1 MDFLSNLIKRPNSIA
16 VPDSNSVAQVD
27 AKRPDRGTDPS
38 CSSTAPTAELSPRRT
53 SPSPT
58 SLITL
63 AMNRCSIDTD
73 LENLFDS
80 AAQELDS
87 LEQQHNELIAHVE
100 AAPVS
105 CSESADKPVNS
116 RETISQLLNEI
127 NFNLD
132 QVSAREMEHLQ
143 AMSLELSP
151 LAMKPSTTR
160 HSLEQQKALVAAMRS
175 TPQPDTPNKDLEQPL
190 LKLTGLPEFDE
201 TKIPELAPLSADIEA
216 ELKSDVS
223 APTLSST
230 TVKLSDHDYN
240 SDSDVYAECLS
251 LNSIK
256 LSADQ
261 SELEAYSSALNEVLE
276 QQLSN
281 ATATTL
287 DNTLSEASTA
297 HNDSCEPM
305 DVDDINETMEM
316 LKDVL
321 APEDHQLLQQQFLG
335 SAIQQTQNQQLL
347 QMAQS
352 EEHHKREEYQE
363 HHKVEDLQQ
372 SKQEQ
377 NTQLEQPMP
386 QPKPISISPPISVQH
401 MSNKTEEPVQTV
413 SALDTQSVAEIED
426 KPTHN
431 DQPLGELV
439 ETPTPVSPSPPLATL
454 QVAPTAVSPVLSA
467 MPQVEDQL
475 VEEPIPESTP
485 VPPVEKLPLS
495 PPIPTLRAKTAKEL
509 EELMALQRH
518 VQPLEELEQS
528 VQHMSKKTE
537 EPVKKISALDTQ
549 SVAEI
554 EDKPAHNDQPLGEL
568 VETPTPVSPSPPL
581 ATLQA
586 APIAVSPVLSAMP
599 QVEDHL
605 VEEPIPESA
614 PVPPVETLPLSPP
627 IPTHRAK
634 TAKELEE
641 LMALQGYAQ
650 PIEDIEQSEND
661 VATKDSSS
669 PKKEESL
676 QSSTAIP
683 IASVVPKPKL
693 FPALELN
700 ISDSSQGPCSA
711 PVSPTFPVKSPEESP
726 THFPRS
732 PRAPAERDEMPYL
745 EPAVEQKE
753 CLAGVIAK
761 SPLPIQLTV
770 TKPSPEKP
778 RQDQQLNTTIPLGG
792 GSPLNGTF
800 DSATVESFEA
810 DAERSSRRTFGVPL
824 DASLER
830 QRRTFS
836 VVLDEPVEHQ
846 EIPNRHSNSNASQ
859 IKEDDN
865 QLNSTYGMPLQAA
878 PAEQRRTF
886 SVQNDI
892 QRMEQPSM
900 RKTFNLQQEASPA
913 MEATEENIMSDGFE
927 PMDVDVSLRVIT
939 NSEQSTKCGN
949 FAAQLAEAQAVALP
963 SAPSSPPLPAQ
974 QHAQRQKQLER
985 EHRSSPPLPAQLKR
999 PSIHK
1004 DMPANA
1010 TVVLDEQMLS
1020 MKEQLSAGD
1029 EKEDVFV
1036 EHFGA
1041 MSPISDELFKQPQCI
1056 STFAKANRKA
1066 SIPDSVLQQEQFY
1079 DADFQD
1085 GASNNNSSN
1094 NAPVDRSSLLLK
1106 FDPLLGAPVP
1116 VNQLPQQEQALLNK
1130 LSNNNNLAR
1139 ALSPTLEE
1147 HETSGSNHSFA
1158 SESSAKGAT
1167 GAQKDFKPPVDRTKK
1182 HAKMSVDVIDNDC
1195 NKTFDNSS
1203 LNSEEKTH
1211 KYHNMDELEKKIKN
1225 EVTRS
1230 EDIEKKLKEAE
1241 QREEALVKRITEK
1254 DKINAKLNGVIE
1266 AYEKAIAELIHD
1278 KEQLVQNHERQM
1290 QEVQA
1295 DRDANYHH
1303 LTSLETTFS
1312 DLHVKY
1318 EKSKEMTAHLK
1329 QIEENLLEEK
1339 KRSLDKLRQ
1348 QEQRYEQMKSHA
1360 MQQMEIANK
1369 KLALLTK
1376 EHADEMKKLK
1386 ALLKKEE
1393 VSRIS
1398 TAEQLQQK
1406 SRENADL
1413 LKICEELIYDKGQ
1426 GGSS

>member
-1 MDFLSNLIKRPNSIA
+1 MDFLSNLIKRPHSIA
-16 VPDSNSVAQVD
+16 VPDSNSVAAAD
-27 AKRPDRGTDPS
+27 AKKPDRETDPS
-38 CSSTAPTAELSPRRT
+38 CNSSAPTAELSSRHT

-63 AMNRCSIDTD
+63 AMNRCSLDTD

-87 LEQQHNELIAHVE
+87 LEQQHNKLIEHVE

-105 CSESADKPVNS
+105 GSESTNEPTNS
-116 RETISQLLNEI
+116 NDTIKQLLNEI

-201 TKIPELAPLSADIEA
+201 TQIPELAPLSADLEA
-216 ELKSDVS
+216 ELKADVS
-223 APTLSST
+223 GAPTLSST

-251 LNSIK
+251 LNSVK

-287 DNTLSEASTA
+287 ENTLSEASTA

-321 APEDHQLLQQQFLG
+321 APEDHELLQQQFLG
-335 SAIQQTQNQQLL
+335 GAVQQMQNHQQQ
-347 QMAQS
+347 QMAQP
-352 EEHHKREEYQE
+352 EVHHKGEEYQE
-363 HHKVEDLQQ
+363 QHKVADLQQ

-377 NTQLEQPMP
+377 NTELEQVL
-386 QPKPISISPPISVQH
+386 PKPDPISISPR
-401 MSNKTEEPVQTV
+401 
-413 SALDTQSVAEIED
+413 L
-426 KPTHN
+426 
-431 DQPLGELV
+431 
-439 ETPTPVSPSPPLATL
+439 
-454 QVAPTAVSPVLSA
+454 
-467 MPQVEDQL
+467 
-475 VEEPIPESTP
+475 
-485 VPPVEKLPLS
+485 
-495 PPIPTLRAKTAKEL
+495 
-509 EELMALQRH
+509 
-518 VQPLEELEQS
+518 S

-537 EPVKKISALDTQ
+537 EPVQTVLVPDTQ
-549 SVAEI
+549 SIAEI
-554 EDKPAHNDQPLGEL
+554 EHKAVHNDQTLEKLIEQPA
-568 VETPTPVSPSPPL
+568 PVSPSPPL

-586 APIAVSPVLSAMP
+586 APSAVSPVPSAMS
-599 QVEDHL
+599 QVEDQL

-614 PVPPVETLPLSPP
+614 PVAKSSSMPVPPVESLPLSPP

-641 LMALQGYAQ
+641 LMTLQGYAQ
-650 PIEDIEQSEND
+650 PPEETEQSEND
-661 VATKDSSS
+661 LASKNSSS
-669 PKKEESL
+669 PIKKESL
-676 QSSTAIP
+676 QSSMAIP

-693 FPALELN
+693 FPTLELN
-700 ISDSSQGPCSA
+700 ISDSSQGPSSA

-745 EPAVEQKE
+745 EPAIEQRE

-761 SPLPIQLTV
+761 SPLPVQLTV

-778 RQDQQLNTTIPLGG
+778 QQDQQLNTTIPLGG

-800 DSATVESFEA
+800 DSNNVESFDA
-810 DAERSSRRTFGVPL
+810 DAERSERRTFGVPL

-836 VVLDEPVEHQ
+836 VVLDQPVEHQ
-846 EIPNRHSNSNASQ
+846 EIPNRQSNSAAAQVN
-859 IKEDDN
+859 EEDN

-886 SVQNDI
+886 SMQNNI
-892 QRMEQPSM
+892 QQLEQPGM
-900 RKTFNLQQEASPA
+900 RKTFNLEQDASPA
-913 MEATEENIMSDGFE
+913 MEATEENIMSDEFE
-927 PMDVDVSLRVIT
+927 PMDVDMSLRGNT
-939 NSEQSTKCGN
+939 NLEQTTKSGD
-949 FAAQLAEAQAVALP
+949 FASQLAEAQAVTLP
-963 SAPSSPPLPAQ
+963 SAPASPPLPAQ
-974 QHAQRQKQLER
+974 QHAQRQMKLEQ

-1004 DMPANA
+1004 DIPANA

-1029 EKEDVFV
+1029 EKEDVYV

-1066 SIPDSVLQQEQFY
+1066 SIPASVPEQEQFY

-1085 GASNNNSSN
+1085 GASNNNIILNSSDFDYLYTKGSS

-1116 VNQLPQQEQALLNK
+1116 VNQLPQQEQALLNI
-1130 LSNNNNLAR
+1130 LSNNNNIAR

-1158 SESSAKGAT
+1158 SESSAKGVT

-1426 GGSS
+1426 DF

>member
-27 AKRPDRGTDPS
+27 AKTPDRGTDPS
-38 CSSTAPTAELSPRRT
+38 CSSTAPTAGLNSRHT

-105 CSESADKPVNS
+105 CSESADKPANS
-116 RETISQLLNEI
+116 RETITQLLNEI

-316 LKDVL
+316 LRDVL
-321 APEDHQLLQQQFLG
+321 APEDHELLQQQFLG
-335 SAIQQTQNQQLL
+335 GAIQQNQNHQLL

-352 EEHHKREEYQE
+352 EEHHKREKYQE
-363 HHKVEDLQQ
+363 QHKVEGLQ
-372 SKQEQ
+372 Q
-377 NTQLEQPMP
+377 NTQLEQPT
-386 QPKPISISPPISVQH
+386 QPNPISISPPISVQH
-401 MSNKTEEPVQTV
+401 MSKKTEEPVQTV
-413 SALDTQSVAEIED
+413 SVPDTQSVAEIED
-426 KPTHN
+426 KPAHN
-431 DQPLGELV
+431 DQQLGELL
-439 ETPTPVSPSPPLATL
+439 ETHTPVSPSPPIARL
-454 QVAPTAVSPVLSA
+454 QAAPTPVSPVPSA
-467 MPQVEDQL
+467 MPQVE
-475 VEEPIPESTP
+475 ESIPESAP
-485 VPPVEKLPLS
+485 VPPVETLPLS

-509 EELMALQRH
+509 EELMALQGY

-528 VQHMSKKTE
+528 VQHMSKEAE
-537 EPVKKISALDTQ
+537 EPVQTVSGLDTQ

-554 EDKPAHNDQPLGEL
+554 KDKPAHNDQPLGEL
-568 VETPTPVSPSPPL
+568 VKTPTPVSPSPPL

-586 APIAVSPVLSAMP
+586 APTAVSPVPSAMP
-599 QVEDHL
+599 QVRDQL
-605 VEEPIPESA
+605 VEESIPESA
-614 PVPPVETLPLSPP
+614 LVPPVETLPLSPP
-627 IPTHRAK
+627 IPTHRAR
-634 TAKELEE
+634 TSKELEE

-650 PIEDIEQSEND
+650 PLEELEQSEND

-669 PKKEESL
+669 PKKEQSL

-693 FPALELN
+693 FSALELN

-745 EPAVEQKE
+745 EPAIEQKE

-836 VVLDEPVEHQ
+836 VVPDEPVEHQ
-846 EIPNRHSNSNASQ
+846 EIPNRHSNSDASQ
-859 IKEDDN
+859 VNEDDN

-886 SVQNDI
+886 SMQNDI

-900 RKTFNLQQEASPA
+900 RKTFNLEQDASPA
-913 MEATEENIMSDGFE
+913 MEATEENIMSDEFE
-927 PMDVDVSLRVIT
+927 PMDVDVSLRVNT

-949 FAAQLAEAQAVALP
+949 FAAQLVEAQAVALP

-974 QHAQRQKQLER
+974 QHAQRVL
-985 EHRSSPPLPAQLKR
+985 RSSPPLPAQLKR

-1004 DMPANA
+1004 EMPANA
-1010 TVVLDEQMLS
+1010 TVVLDVQMLS

-1041 MSPISDELFKQPQCI
+1041 MSPISDDLFKQPQCI

-1066 SIPDSVLQQEQFY
+1066 SIPASVPEQEQFY

-1085 GASNNNSSN
+1085 GASNNNIILNSSDFDYLYTKGSN

-1116 VNQLPQQEQALLNK
+1116 VNQLPQQEQAVLNK
-1130 LSNNNNLAR
+1130 LSNNNNIAR

-1278 KEQLVQNHERQM
+1278 KEQLVQTHERQL

-1426 GGSS
+1426 DF